1 MKKGQGKVEIPE
13 SVSKCWWWRRLVFL
27 DFDEVTHT
35 TKHKIFVPEYPLLFA
50 TISGAHVYGFLFLA
64 VLWTM
69 MWAVAGCT
77 TQPPMQ
83 ETVNSVMGT
92 NVTPSEATVTDSHFG
107 VTKPFS
113 FQPVVAVMEIIPAK
127 VRKGGTG
134 EILVRLEIAAAHRIY
149 STNVVGKPFVP
160 ISLKV
165 TLPGGIESSGGWVA
179 PVPDRTKTGE
189 LVYTDSASFRRPF
202 RVGSNVATGPLS
214 IKCELLYQACTDE
227 LCWPPRT
234 ITLSSPVNISSPT
247 K

>member
-1 MKKGQGKVEIPE
+1 MCGLSWKSPATERFDTGCRSP
-13 SVSKCWWWRRLVFL
+13 SRLL
-27 DFDEVTHT
+27 HIVTT
-35 TKHKIFVPEYPLLFA
+35 QPYPLLLA

-77 TQPPMQ
+77 TRPLMQ
-83 ETVNSVMGT
+83 KSVNSVMGT

-107 VTKPFS
+107 VTKPSS

-134 EILVRLEIAAAHRIY
+134 EILVRLEIAGAHHIY
-149 STNVVGKPFVP
+149 ASNIVGKPFIP
-160 ISLKV
+160 ISLNV
-165 TLPGGIESSGGWVA
+165 TLPDGIEALSDWIA
-179 PVPDRTKTGE
+179 PAPNRTKTGE
-189 LVYTDSASFRRPF
+189 LVYTDSMSFRRSL
-202 RVGSNVATGPLS
+202 RVGSNVPAGPLS
-214 IKCELLYQACTDE
+214 IKGELRYQACTEE

-234 ITLSSPVNISSPT
+234 IKLSSSVDIGSPG